1 MSNEGIRHGEKP
13 MATYLIRKDNK
24 GEYYWVLRSDEN
36 YKTVAMSSESY
47 DSKQGA
53 KQSIVWTQANAKTTS
68 VSDDTGE

>member
-1 MSNEGIRHGEKP
+1 MRVYGASYRV
-13 MATYLIRKDNK
+13 ATYLIRKDNK

-53 KQSIVWTQANAKTTS
+53 KQSIAWTQVNAETTS
-68 VSDDTGE
+68 IKDDTGE

>member
-1 MSNEGIRHGEKP
+1 V
-13 MATYLIRKDNK
+13 ATYIIRKDTK

-53 KQSIVWTQANAKTTS
+53 KQSIAWTQVNGPTTS
-68 VSDDTGE
+68 ITDDTGE